1 METKNSAIF
10 ELNLKGNVF
19 PQKMKKLHEEKCR
32 PIYST
37 WHRSFSWRTFGIIY
51 CSFADFLVFNPPAA
65 WKQNLI
71 KTKMHCKINFTY
83 ESDCVSKNV
92 TPRRMLKKS
101 FLITQMNRQNNS
113 FQGKIVLHLQPYDL
127 FGFCLDCYTDTQNSL
142 DRSKLRP
149 SQTPTNH
156 PSKFCWHIN
165 TSVRN
170 IKL

>member
-71 KTKMHCKINFTY
+71 KTKMHCKINFTC

-92 TPRRMLKKS
+92 TPRRMLKKCFRIS
-101 FLITQMNRQNNS
+101 QMNRQI
-113 FQGKIVLHLQPYDL
+113 QIYQICI
-127 FGFCLDCYTDTQNSL
+127 FGAYFGAPNMVKWGVPERLWVICQEDIYPPQN
-142 DRSKLRP
+142 
-149 SQTPTNH
+149 
-156 PSKFCWHIN
+156 
-165 TSVRN
+165 
-170 IKL
+170 